1 MPTIAVS
8 ARPAD
13 VVIASKQEWISR
25 SLASILGPQGYV
37 LRKTYNRAQALAQIR
52 RAPPDAVIIDE
63 QLPDGDG
70 YVLCRELTEEGR
82 ISPSTPVFLALP
94 RPPTRRDR
102 LAALRAGAWAC
113 LGEPLDAE
121 ELLAALDVYVPAKL
135 DADQARTQGLVDEV
149 TGVYNV
155 RGLTLR
161 AQELAAQATR
171 RHTALCCVLLAPDT
185 EPAPGGGGG
194 GDGRPNDTPL
204 WLVRRIAAALRAA
217 GRQSDAIGRLH
228 AIANVPRAERHQ
240 LGRQRVEI
248 GEPMHR
254 GRQHHHQL
262 ALLVAHVARE
272 HAAQARRL
280 AERLATAILAEAESP
295 FPAVHR
301 FRLRAGF
308 HGVPDFH
315 IASIDSDELMLRAT
329 AALHKAQTESAGAW
343 LRSFD
348 EGDVLSD

>member
-13 VVIASKQEWISR
+13 VVIASKHEWISR

-52 RAPPDAVIIDE
+52 RAAPDAVIIDE

-82 ISPSTPVFLALP
+82 VSPSTPVFLALP

-171 RHTALCCVLLAPDT
+171 RHSALCCVLLAPDT
-185 EPAPGGGGG
+185 EPDAG
-194 GDGRPNDTPL
+194 GDGRASEAPL
-204 WLVRRIAAALRAA
+204 WFVRRIATVLRAA
-217 GRQSDAIGRLH
+217 ARQSDAIGRLD
-228 AIANVPRAERHQ
+228 ANAFAV
-240 LGRQRVEI
+240 
-248 GEPMHR
+248 
-254 GRQHHHQL
+254 
-262 ALLVAHVARE
+262 VAVDTD
-272 HAAQARRL
+272 AAQARRL
-280 AERLATAILAEAESP
+280 AERLATAILAEADSP
-295 FPAVHR
+295 FPALHR

-308 HGVPDFH
+308 HGVSDFH
-315 IASIDSDELMLRAT
+315 VASIDSDELMLRAT
-329 AALHKAQTESAGAW
+329 AALRKAQTDSGGAW

-348 EGDVLSD
+348 EGERDLLSD

>member
-13 VVIASKQEWISR
+13 VVIASKHEWISR

-52 RAPPDAVIIDE
+52 RAAPDAVIIDE

-82 ISPSTPVFLALP
+82 VSPSTPVFLALP

-171 RHTALCCVLLAPDT
+171 RHSALCCVLLAPDT
-185 EPAPGGGGG
+185 EPDAGAG
-194 GDGRPNDTPL
+194 GDGRPSEAPL
-204 WLVRRIAAALRAA
+204 WLVRRIATVLRAA
-217 GRQSDAIGRLH
+217 ARQSDAIGRLD
-228 AIANVPRAERHQ
+228 ANAFAV
-240 LGRQRVEI
+240 
-248 GEPMHR
+248 
-254 GRQHHHQL
+254 
-262 ALLVAHVARE
+262 VAVDTD
-272 HAAQARRL
+272 AAQARRL
-280 AERLATAILAEAESP
+280 AERLATAILAEADSP
-295 FPAVHR
+295 FPALHR

-308 HGVPDFH
+308 HGVSDFH
-315 IASIDSDELMLRAT
+315 VASIDSDELMLRAT
-329 AALHKAQTESAGAW
+329 AALRKAQTDSGGAW

-348 EGDVLSD
+348 EGERDLLSD